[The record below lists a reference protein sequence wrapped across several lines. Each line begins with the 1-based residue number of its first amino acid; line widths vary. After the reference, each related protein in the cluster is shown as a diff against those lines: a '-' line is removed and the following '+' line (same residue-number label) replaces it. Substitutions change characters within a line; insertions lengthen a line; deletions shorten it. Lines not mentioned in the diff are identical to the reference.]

1 MLNGLLTFY
10 YGTLNSG
17 CYDGD
22 GAPGGGLSM
31 RTCLAAEGHRG
42 GPEVPPSYGTTPGPS
57 LLVEGMRMLLRSAEP
72 QPASQTPACS
82 LTCGAASADLG
93 LSAGSPIGLL
103 YDFPEV
109 FFVPLGAF
117 PFRAPLGLLS
127 LPSTLLGC
135 LYAPQPP
142 RVHRVHEVQVGSH
155 RLLRDRSR
163 GVRLALLLVG

>member
-1 MLNGLLTFY
+1 MGILFVGILLAERTH
-10 YGTLNSG
+10 
-17 CYDGD
+17 
-22 GAPGGGLSM
+22 LSHVD
-31 RTCLAAEGHRG
+31 LAAGGHREG
-42 GPEVPPSYGTTPGPS
+42 DELAYLQAQLRPPS

-117 PFRAPLGLLS
+117 AFRAPLGLFR
-127 LPSTLLGC
+127 LPGTLLGR

-142 RVHRVHEVQVGSH
+142 GVH
-155 RLLRDRSR
+155 
-163 GVRLALLLVG
+163 